1 MAIVTYS
8 TVQHGFGVTYDDAW
22 LTHVDDPGDP
32 RMAAAWRA
40 HVPVTVAGSVLFLS
54 REAEPADVAA
64 GRTPSQLITTDD
76 RPLPPRTLAAWDWDE
91 EARRLSA
98 LFLERTGMGSVEATA
113 VYWRGFPVLQLSA
126 VPVPDEEAPP
136 TQLTAAPIEVVGTLS
151 TPAQTFTSL
160 LVMPLLDVE
169 EWGERFQVLMD
180 GFYLVPIER
189 EGRVRTGH
197 KFVRS
202 LHVDARDVREDL
214 TPR

>member
-1 MAIVTYS
+1 MAIVTY
-8 TVQHGFGVTYDDAW
+8 TTTEHGFGVAYDDAW
-22 LTHVDDPGDP
+22 LTHVDDPADP
-32 RMAAAWRA
+32 RLAAAWRS
-40 HVPVTVAGSVLFLS
+40 HVPAAAAQSVLFLPPG
-54 REAEPADVAA
+54 ATAADVAA

-76 RPLPPRTLAAWDWDE
+76 TPLPPRTLAAWDWDD

-98 LFLERTGMGSVEATA
+98 RFLDATGMGSAEATA

-136 TQLTAAPIEVVGTLS
+136 AQRPAAPIEVLGMLL

-160 LVMPLLDVE
+160 LVMPLTAVE
-169 EWGERFQVLMD
+169 EWGERFQTLMD

-197 KFVRS
+197 QFVRS

-214 TPR
+214 TAR